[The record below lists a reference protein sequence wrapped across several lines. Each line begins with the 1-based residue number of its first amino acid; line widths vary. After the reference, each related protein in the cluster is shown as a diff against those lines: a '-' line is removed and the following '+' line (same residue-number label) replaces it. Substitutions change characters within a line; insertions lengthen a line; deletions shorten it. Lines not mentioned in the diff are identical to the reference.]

1 MWLESTFLCPYS
13 LGHRVNVWRS
23 ELCVHDNVID
33 CAGQNSKLNAQ
44 FMSKRFL
51 VLAVITNTI
60 RVCILASISWYNLAK

>member
-1 MWLESTFLCPYS
+1 M
-13 LGHRVNVWRS
+13 NVWRS

-51 VLAVITNTI
+51 VLALSQTLFVS
-60 RVCILASISWYNLAK
+60 VF